1 MALSSIVKQSHDGGS
16 IVLADGTTPTALTVT
31 VRFDQADFSASGLK
45 LGQRD
50 AVVYQTRGTLRSVR
64 NGPRV
69 FPSISFSLMLT
80 DFSETSAGTLL
91 DFIYATTGTPYAA
104 RVSTNTALSERFL
117 CQITW
122 NVEGTSYGDAADH
135 QLVFG
140 DCDITEISVS
150 EGEPDTVNIT
160 ATVYGDLGGDLTD
173 DVD

>member
-16 IVLADGTTPTALTVT
+16 IIFADGTGTPLTTT

-45 LGQRD
+45 PGQRD

-64 NGPRV
+64 NGARV

-80 DFSETSAGTLL
+80 DFSETSTGTLL
-91 DFIYATTGTPYAA
+91 DFIYATSGTPYAS

-117 CQITW
+117 CKITW
-122 NVEGTSYGDAADH
+122 NVEGTSYGDSADH
-135 QLVFG
+135 QLIFN

-150 EGEPDTVNIT
+150 EGEPTTVNIS
-160 ATVYGDLGGDLTD
+160 ATVYGDLGGDLAD